1 MSDYTPPDTHNIVF
15 NFTGEPYNP
24 PDSFNVIFDFG
35 ANSSQTNYITVS
47 GAAHTSFGVSNVKPA
62 ITSIYPTGFD
72 AFRYGGHSVIQSRFI
87 KPLGLN
93 AQSFSNPTIWNFHKE
108 VKPSGIAAI
117 AIPTHKIYNL
127 KQIVSLSG
135 QGINSAR
142 FGTAF
147 MQGGVKYV
155 LPNGFVSLIM
165 PSPNLINTKANQA
178 INLANKGILSLQFSS
193 PNVSP
198 RMLYP
203 NGILS
208 FLAGTPIVQRNPS
221 PKGFINTSYGVHWVS
236 HSPRNLLSNGF
247 ESLNI
252 GFPKIYDPTQK
263 IYLAD
268 KGIGGGIFGDIL
280 LRNKNKYVYASGFN
294 AQELSA
300 WAVVESNL
308 RKVEI
313 AGFDSSNFGLGNARN
328 KTPSLHP
335 TGFNSFA
342 GLNVGVGFRIRYL
355 LPSGFDLL
363 RFGLAALSKPPE
375 LHPNGFNSNSFG
387 DTVISNKIRYINV
400 LGIDSLKVGSHTT
413 WFRYRVLS
421 HIGVNFEL
429 YGQPRVEH
437 QQRTILVKGFDHAL
451 YGQNSWVSFGRR
463 LIEPASIFTNFAS
476 NHLVGGTQHLHPD
489 GYIATKFG
497 SRIIPESR
505 NLYPIGFSD
514 VFGTSGIDLKKK
526 FISPKGF
533 ITVGT
538 ESQHRWG
545 TPKLI
550 NSRQYIVQYFDGDSG
565 LVPPK
570 LTGWTNI
577 QNKNRVIGAI
587 GSNLSKFSN
596 LNIEN
601 KARPLLVL
609 GFGTQAFS
617 MPMVADRVRF
627 IRPIG
632 LESPYISG
640 WSNIHNAA
648 FVISPKGINSQSF
661 GYCGASN
668 TRRYFQRI
676 GNFESLSM
684 GMPFIADRIRTL
696 SFEKRYT
703 IGPPIIP
710 LPKVELFK
718 RYIDEV
724 AIGDLSSFGNTN
736 LSIHFN
742 RITPRWILKDGYGI
756 PIVKNLTPELLSKGR
771 AQDEYGNASVRT
783 QWREIRQQGS
793 ESTSFGKADISFRT
807 KILSVF
813 GFNSFRFG
821 DKLKIIKG
829 GAPPYSTQYIYLNVR
844 SDSGGSTEQ
853 EKDGDGIEPP
863 VDQVP
868 RPNMRTNVVT
878 TRQDFHF
885 TVFGQ
890 PKVYANTIRV
900 EPGYQDLLVGEPRVE
915 LKNRQILVSG
925 ISSNLQMGLPNFSPS
940 YIGADPYFSEIVT
953 VPKVEFFHRNIHVIG
968 NMQSSI
974 SSPTVDLK
982 KRYIQP
988 QGVHSLRYG
997 WSMLSHDIYVEQFD
1011 SVDAQEFGTV
1021 QVYQPRKTQ
1030 KLSVFGIQPNQQWG
1044 YFSRIENLH
1053 RELKHRGH
1061 DSMQMG
1067 SSIQNDTP
1075 FMWKRLRV
1083 GPLVKGNYGGY
1094 ESLLFGLT
1102 WISLKVR
1109 EIKPESFDAFICDYD
1124 LSQFNK
1130 RMRVT
1135 TAPIPKPIKY
1145 LLPVGFDAFRQGV
1158 LNIKPAVHYIRPDGN
1173 ADQFRKGGF

>member
-1 MSDYTPPDTHNIVF
+1 MSNNYTPPDVHNIVF
-15 NFTGEPYNP
+15 NFTGEAYTP
-24 PDSFNVIFDFG
+24 PDTHNVVFNFG
-35 ANSSQTNYITVS
+35 GSGSQTSYITVP
-47 GAAHTSFGVSNVKPA
+47 GSNQSAIGTPISKPA
-62 ITSIYPTGFD
+62 ITTIFVNGFD
-72 AFRYGGHSVIQSRFI
+72 AFKYGGQSLIQTKFI
-87 KPLGLN
+87 APSGFN
-93 AQSFSNPTIWNFHKE
+93 SQTFSTPNIWNFKKE
-108 VKPSGIAAI
+108 LKPIGFLSST
-117 AIPTHKIYNL
+117 IPTHKIYNL
-127 KQIVSLSG
+127 KQSVVV
-135 QGINSAR
+135 QGINSLL
-142 FGTAF
+142 FGTAY
-147 MQGGVKYV
+147 MQGGVKY
-155 LPNGFVSLIM
+155 LIQNGFNSLNI
-165 PSPNLINTKANQA
+165 PVPKVVNTRADQYV
-178 INLANKGILSLQFSS
+178 NLANSGISTLEIPS
-193 PNVSP
+193 PKVSP
-198 RMLYP
+198 RMLYL

-236 HSPRNLLSNGF
+236 HNPRNLLSNGF
-247 ESLNI
+247 DSLNI
-252 GFPKIYDPTQK
+252 GFLKIYDPTQK

-268 KGIGGGIFGDIL
+268 KGIGGGVFGDIL
-280 LRNKNKYVYASGFN
+280 LRNKNKYIYATGFN
-294 AQELSA
+294 TQEISV
-300 WAVVESNL
+300 WSVVESNL

-313 AGFDSSNFGLGNARN
+313 TGFNSSNFGLSNVRN

-335 TGFNSFA
+335 NGFNSLN
-342 GLNVGVGFRIRYL
+342 GLNASVGFRIRYL

-363 RFGLAALSKPPE
+363 RFGIAALSKPPE
-375 LHPNGFNSNSFG
+375 LYANGFNSNSFG
-387 DTVISNKIRYINV
+387 NTVISNKIRYINV

-421 HIGVNFEL
+421 HIGINFEL
-429 YGQPRVEH
+429 YGQARVEH
-437 QQRTILVKGFDHAL
+437 QQRTILAKGSDHAL
-451 YGQNSWVSFGRR
+451 YGQSSWVSFGRR
-463 LIEPASIFTNFAS
+463 LIEPTSIFTNFAS

-587 GSNLSKFSN
+587 GSNLSKFSYP
-596 LNIEN
+596 NIEN
-601 KARPLLVL
+601 KARPLLIL

-676 GNFESLSM
+676 GNFESLFM

-696 SFEKRYT
+696 SFENRYT

-724 AIGDLSSFGNTN
+724 AIGDLSSFGNAS

-742 RITPRWILKDGYGI
+742 RITPRWVLQDRYGI
-756 PIVKNLTPELLSKGR
+756 PVIKNLTPELLTVGHSS
-771 AQDEYGNASVRT
+771 EVHGNANLRT
-783 QWREIRQQGS
+783 QWRELSQKGIVHS
-793 ESTSFGKADISFRT
+793 LFGRSDISFKT
-807 KILSVF
+807 KKITTFSNDFLKF
-813 GFNSFRFG
+813 GLG
-821 DKLKIIKG
+821 IKVIKS
-829 GAPPYSTQYIYLNVR
+829 GAPPYVTQHVYLNIIHTATGTV
-844 SDSGGSTEQ
+844 DDG
-853 EKDGDGIEPP
+853 DGDGIGTPP
-863 VDQVP
+863 NQVP
-868 RPNMRTNVVT
+868 APTLRTNTVNV
-878 TRQDFHF
+878 RQDSLF
-885 TVFGQ
+885 TEFGLL
-890 PKVYANTIRV
+890 KIYANTIRV
-900 EPGYQDLLVGEPRVE
+900 EPGYQDMTIGDHKIS
-915 LKNRQILVSG
+915 LKNIQIKTRG
-925 ISSNLQMGLPNFSPS
+925 IESSVFFGYPTISPRFIGVTSFISTEFS
-940 YIGADPYFSEIVT
+940 T
-953 VPKVEFFHRNIHVIG
+953 PKVNHFHRRINVIG
-968 NMQSSI
+968 NLQSKFDLHK
-974 SSPTVDLK
+974 VDLK
-982 KRYIQP
+982 KKIVKPNGFNAYRT
-988 QGVHSLRYG
+988 G
-997 WSMLSHDIYVEQFD
+997 WNMFSHDLVLEQFD
-1011 SVDAQEFGTV
+1011 SNDSQIFGVSTISFLKGRQIVNTLGIYALQAGHCNVD
-1021 QVYQPRKTQ
+1021 
-1030 KLSVFGIQPNQQWG
+1030 NQNKDIRLVG
-1044 YFSRIENLH
+1044 FDS
-1053 RELKHRGH
+1053 LK
-1061 DSMQMG
+1061 MG
-1067 SSIQNDTP
+1067 SALQNDKP
-1075 FMWKRLRV
+1075 FMWQGLRV
-1083 GPLVKGNYGGY
+1083 GPLITGNYGDF
-1094 ESLLFGLT
+1094 ESLEFGSSM
-1102 WISLKVR
+1102 ISLKIR
-1109 EIKPESFDAFICDYD
+1109 ELKLSGFDSFVCDYE
-1124 LSQFNK
+1124 LSNFNK

-1135 TAPIPKPIKY
+1135 RTNIPKPVKY
-1145 LLPVGFDAFRQGV
+1145 LSPVGFDAFSQGV
-1158 LNIKPAVHYIRPDGN
+1158 PNIKPAVHYIRPDGN

>member
-1 MSDYTPPDTHNIVF
+1 MTQYTPPDSHNVVF
-15 NFTGEPYNP
+15 NFEGDTYTP
-24 PDSFNVIFDFG
+24 PDSHNVVFNFG
-35 ANSSQTNYITVS
+35 GSGSQTSYITVS
-47 GAAHTSFGVSNVKPA
+47 GSTHTSFGVSNVKPA
-62 ITSIYPTGFD
+62 ITSLYPAGFD
-72 AFRYGGHSVIQSRFI
+72 TFRYGGHSVIQSRFI
-87 KPLGLN
+87 KLSGLN

-221 PKGFINTSYGVHWVS
+221 PKGFINTSYGIHWVS
-236 HSPRNLLSNGF
+236 HNPRNLLSNGF

-268 KGIGGGIFGDIL
+268 KGIGGGVFGDIL
-280 LRNKNKYVYASGFN
+280 LRNKNKYVYATGFN
-294 AQELSA
+294 TQEISV
-300 WAVVESNL
+300 WSVVESNL

-313 AGFDSSNFGLGNARN
+313 AGFDSSNFGLSNVRN

-363 RFGLAALSKPPE
+363 RFGIAALSKPPE
-375 LHPNGFNSNSFG
+375 LYANGFNSNSFG
-387 DTVISNKIRYINV
+387 NTVISNKIRFINV
-400 LGIDSLKVGSHTT
+400 LGIDSLKIGSHTT

-437 QQRTILVKGFDHAL
+437 QQRTILAKGFDHAL
-451 YGQNSWVSFGRR
+451 YGQSSWVSFGRR
-463 LIEPASIFTNFAS
+463 LIGPTSIFTNFAS
-476 NHLVGGTQHLHPD
+476 NHLIGGTRHIHPD

-505 NLYPIGFSD
+505 NLYPIGFSN
-514 VFGTSGIDLKKK
+514 VFGTSEVDLKKK
-526 FISPKGF
+526 YISPKGF

-538 ESQHRWG
+538 ETQHRWG

-550 NSRQYIVQYFDGDSG
+550 NSRQYIVQFYDGDSE

-577 QNKNRVIGAI
+577 HNKNRIIGAI
-587 GSNLSKFSN
+587 GSNLSKFSYP
-596 LNIEN
+596 NIEN
-601 KARPLLVL
+601 KARPLIVF
-609 GFGTQAFS
+609 GFNTPTFS
-617 MPMVADRVRF
+617 VPMVADRVRYV
-627 IRPIG
+627 RPNG

-661 GYCGASN
+661 GYSGASN

-676 GNFESLSM
+676 GNFESLEM
-684 GMPFIADRIRTL
+684 GLPFIADRIRALT
-696 SFEKRYT
+696 FERRYT

-710 LPKVELFK
+710 LPKVELLK

-724 AIGDLSSFGNTN
+724 KLGDVTNFGNSSLT
-736 LSIHFN
+736 IHFN
-742 RITPRWILKDGYGI
+742 KITPRWVLQDRYGI
-756 PIVKNLTPELLSKGR
+756 PTVKNLTPELLAIGHSS
-771 AQDEYGNASVRT
+771 EVYGDANLRT
-783 QWREIRQQGS
+783 QWRELSQKGIVHS
-793 ESTSFGKADISFRT
+793 LFGRSDISFKT
-807 KILSVF
+807 KKITTFSYDFL
-813 GFNSFRFG
+813 RFG
-821 DKLKIIKG
+821 LNINVIKS
-829 GAPPYSTQYIYLNVR
+829 GAPPYVTQYVYLNIQHGATGTV
-844 SDSGGSTEQ
+844 SG
-853 EKDGDGIEPP
+853 DGDGIGTPP
-863 VDQVP
+863 NQVP
-868 RPNMRTNVVT
+868 APTLRTNTVNV
-878 TRQDFHF
+878 RQDSLF
-885 TVFGQ
+885 TEFGLL
-890 PKVYANTIRV
+890 KIYANTIRV
-900 EPGYQDLLVGEPRVE
+900 EPGYQD
-915 LKNRQILVSG
+915 
-925 ISSNLQMGLPNFSPS
+925 M
-940 YIGADPYFSEIVT
+940 
-953 VPKVEFFHRNIHVIG
+953 VIG
-968 NMQSSI
+968 NHKISLKNIQIKTRGIESSVFFGYPTISPRFIRVNSFISTEFSTIKVNYFHRRINVIGSLQSKFELHKI
-974 SSPTVDLK
+974 DLK
-982 KRYIQP
+982 KKIVKPNGFNAYRT
-988 QGVHSLRYG
+988 G
-997 WSMLSHDIYVEQFD
+997 WNMFSHDLVLEQFD
-1011 SVDAQEFGTV
+1011 SNDSQEFGVSTISFLKGRQIV
-1021 QVYQPRKTQ
+1021 NT
-1030 KLSVFGIQPNQQWG
+1030 LSIYPPQSGHCNVDNQNKDIRLVG
-1044 YFSRIENLH
+1044 FDS
-1053 RELKHRGH
+1053 LK
-1061 DSMQMG
+1061 MG
-1067 SSIQNDTP
+1067 GALQNDGP
-1075 FMWKRLRV
+1075 FMWQGLRV
-1083 GPLVKGNYGGY
+1083 GPLVTGNYGDF
-1094 ESLLFGLT
+1094 ESLEFGSSM
-1102 WISLKVR
+1102 ISLKIR
-1109 EIKPESFDAFICDYD
+1109 ELKLSGFDSFVCDYE
-1124 LSQFNK
+1124 LSNFNK

-1135 TAPIPKPIKY
+1135 RTNIPKPVKY
-1145 LLPVGFDAFRQGV
+1145 LSPVGFDAFSQGV
-1158 LNIKPAVHYIRPDGN
+1158 PNIKPAVHYIRPDGN